1 MTGAFLGDFVE
12 ENARNLPVIASTT
25 LLFGLLLGFADRRA
39 RVTTGSRSLSSGVAL
54 FIGVAQALAPVP
66 GVSRSGIT
74 ITAALLLN
82 MSRKD
87 AARFSF
93 LLSIPVISG
102 AGAIKAWEQTQ
113 SAVSVNWLLI
123 GCASLVSAITAY
135 ACIALF
141 LRLLDRIGMMPF
153 VYYRILLALILFAVW
168 LA

>member
-1 MTGAFLGDFVE
+1 MIGS
-12 ENARNLPVIASTT
+12 PIAH
-25 LLFGLLLGFADRRA
+25 
-39 RVTTGSRSLSSGVAL
+39 SRSPLIHRLFAEQHDIAL
-54 FIGVAQALAPVP
+54 RYEKREVLPNGVAQALAPVP

-102 AGAIKAWEQTQ
+102 AGAIKAWELIQ
-113 SAVSVNWLLI
+113 SAVPVNWLLI